1 MLWTSIAEWMN
12 FNSVNRK
19 FSLDDWTAFLP
30 IFYPSLCE
38 PVQVQHFEFFVLCWS
53 SNFSIFDPFPAAAWK
68 ALWFVT
74 FFFFLLLFS
83 SFTLIY
89 IADIYLMCL
98 FVSSFFFFICLVLF
112 FCDIP
117 KLFGLVHFSLL
128 CDTFSPSHTPPSNN
142 NVFLICTSSLLHLSL
157 FFPKHRSPV
166 QIPPLKEPPICRITL
181 ITTAGT
187 MFKGK

>member
-1 MLWTSIAEWMN
+1 MLIQQFFNFRSI
-12 FNSVNRK
+12 SRCGVK
-19 FSLDDWTAFLP
+19 SSLIRYL
-30 IFYPSLCE
+30 
-38 PVQVQHFEFFVLCWS
+38 
-53 SNFSIFDPFPAAAWK
+53 
-68 ALWFVT
+68 
-74 FFFFLLLFS
+74 LLLFAAVFFFHPHLHCRHLLDV
-83 SFTLIY
+83 SF
-89 IADIYLMCL
+89 CFFL
-98 FVSSFFFFICLVLF
+98 FSFFICLVLF

-117 KLFGLVHFSLL
+117 KLFGLVHSSLL

>member
-98 FVSSFFFFICLVLF
+98 FVSSSF
-112 FCDIP
+112 
-117 KLFGLVHFSLL
+117 
-128 CDTFSPSHTPPSNN
+128 
-142 NVFLICTSSLLHLSL
+142 LSL
-157 FFPKHRSPV
+157 FAWFCFFVTYQNCLVWCTLLSFATPFHRHTHHRATIMS
-166 QIPPLKEPPICRITL
+166 
-181 ITTAGT
+181 
-187 MFKGK
+187 F